1 MYRIQAT
8 CACGPILS
16 LVWTRLHI
24 VQNDKMN
31 EFDSLA
37 SAIVVFEDMFSSA
50 LDRTIFCS
58 DMMHVWPAC
67 PPRPGLCVFSRR
79 GRGLCVF
86 GGLYVDM

>member
-67 PPRPGLCVFSRR
+67 PPVLGFVYSAD
-79 GRGLCVF
+79 VDAD
-86 GGLYVDM
+86 YVYSADSM